1 MMATLSD
8 NFFSDAAGSVSD
20 LFGAAGDSSEASA
33 YGKAAEIAGQN
44 AGIATQST
52 AIQQSQAS
60 RQIYQSLG
68 GINAAAASNGLTTGG
83 SAGDIYRSSAYQGA
97 LTKQLIGRQGLIN
110 ENSFLA
116 EQASY
121 QGMQSAANSASAGG
135 IFGGLLKGVGAI
147 ASVAGLF

>member
-1 MMATLSD
+1 MPGFSD
-8 NFFSDAAGSVSD
+8 DFFSDAGSSVSD
-20 LFGAAGDSSEASA
+20 LFGAAGDAAEASA
-33 YGKAAEIAGQN
+33 YGKAAAIAGQN
-44 AGIATQST
+44 AEISKQST

-68 GINAAAASNGLTTGG
+68 GINAAAAGNGLAEGG
-83 SAGDIYRSSAYQGA
+83 SAGAIYRSSAYQGA

-121 QGMQSAANSASAGG
+121 TGMQSAANAASAGG
-135 IFGGLLKGVGAI
+135 VFGGILKGAGAV
-147 ASVAGLF
+147 ASFAGIF